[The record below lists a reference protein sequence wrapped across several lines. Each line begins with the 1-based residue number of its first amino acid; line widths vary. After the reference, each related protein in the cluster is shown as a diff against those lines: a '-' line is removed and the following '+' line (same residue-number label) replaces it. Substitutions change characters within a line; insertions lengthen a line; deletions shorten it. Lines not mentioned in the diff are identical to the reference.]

1 MADVL
6 AGSFFSSVCG
16 ILSPYFRFYCSIID
30 KGYKNFMN
38 KRIKDD
44 TIKKKLLDSRLLA
57 YEQIVSLS
65 KCGSYKD
72 NNILIVI
79 STNIAGLPKYHWTIT
94 ELYRYILISIIDI
107 FLPSNIEY
115 IRFLNF
121 FAGQFLI
128 IKIKTFPLLAK
139 VFLKDFEKILQVFD
153 IDLFIN
159 GNQIDS
165 KLLDIPAKKC
175 LICNNS
181 YYECRKKGKHTIRNI
196 RKNVIYRLKRLHKNL
211 F

>member
-1 MADVL
+1 VID
-6 AGSFFSSVCG
+6 CD
-16 ILSPYFRFYCSIID
+16 IID

-38 KRIKDD
+38 KRRKNDFL
-44 TIKKKLLDSRLLA
+44 KRRLLDSRSKVYERITSFSMNENCEDSDVLL
-57 YEQIVSLS
+57 V
-65 KCGSYKD
+65 
-72 NNILIVI
+72 V
-79 STNIAGLPKYHWTIT
+79 STNISGLPKYHWTIT
-94 ELYRYILISIIDI
+94 KLYRYILISIIDI

-121 FAGQFLI
+121 FTGQFLI
-128 IKIKTFPLLAK
+128 IKIRTFPLLAK
-139 VFLKDFEKILQVFD
+139 VFLKDFEKVLQVFD

-165 KLLDIPAKKC
+165 KLLDISPKKC

-181 YYECRKKGKHTIRNI
+181 YFECRKKGKHTIRNI
-196 RKNVIYRLKRLHKNL
+196 RKNVIYRLKILQKNQ